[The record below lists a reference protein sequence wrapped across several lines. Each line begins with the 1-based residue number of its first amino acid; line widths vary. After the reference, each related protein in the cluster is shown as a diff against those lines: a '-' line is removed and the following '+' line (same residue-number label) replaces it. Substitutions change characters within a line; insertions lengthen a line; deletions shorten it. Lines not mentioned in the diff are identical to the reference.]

1 MNKQTE
7 WFSHRTLI
15 NLLALIGVLAIL
27 TNALES
33 VSSYLKNKQ
42 DEITMDQKLEGMI
55 TNLDIIQ
62 NDLNEINQS
71 LDRITVSF
79 KHRSDNSQQE
89 FFNLVERMM
98 DRADRDGE
106 LGK

>member
-1 MNKQTE
+1 MTKQTE
-7 WFSHRTLI
+7 WFYKPI
-15 NLLALIGVLAIL
+15 IIILAFIGAF
-27 TNALES
+27 ALGKYSVDMIES
-33 VSSYLKNKQ
+33 RHQ
-42 DEITMDQKLEGMI
+42 IQQQETIMDQKLESMI

-62 NDLNEINQS
+62 NDLDEINQS
-71 LDRITVSF
+71 LDRITASF

-98 DRADRDGE
+98 ERSNKNDE